1 MKKQLSFI
9 FCIVMLLGCSDTK
22 IENTGSHAQYN
33 QYLHTNLV
41 ALTDHNA
48 VISDM
53 SRLFY
58 TDFDPLKE
66 PDYLCYDPTC
76 NHRDEDCSS
85 YINGSMRTMIFGSQ
99 DYLYYTAM
107 ENESYGFYRMTYQG
121 TEREKLFAFP
131 YQENVAINADFV
143 APYVSAVVT
152 TKQLNDGRGSILIRD
167 ISEDSGE
174 WKRIFDRNEDRDYK
188 SVFFHDGWFFAVYV
202 IEGRKLGLEAY
213 RLSDGKYAD
222 VTDDWDLL
230 GASDIAVADDQF
242 IWTKQEDGFY
252 AKGFDEQEPE
262 KIASLQAGIDCSQTF
277 ADDEFFYL
285 VNTSK
290 YIDETSSVPMDERGL
305 KIFDRKG
312 NLLMNFTVPELG
324 FRPSYLWSEKDR
336 IVFANTDSSFEF
348 PYFYIYRDDI
358 RRGKA
363 EIHLISE

>member
-1 MKKQLSFI
+1 
-9 FCIVMLLGCSDTK
+9 MLLGCSDTK
-22 IENTGSHAQYN
+22 KENTGSHAQYN
-33 QYLHTNLV
+33 QYLHTNFV

-76 NHRDEDCSS
+76 SHRDEDCSS

-131 YQENVAINADFV
+131 YQENVAIREDFV
-143 APYVSAVVT
+143 DPYVSAVVT

-188 SVFFHDGWFFAVYV
+188 SVFFHDGWFFAAYV
-202 IEGRKLGLEAY
+202 IEGGKLGLEAY
-213 RLSDGKYAD
+213 RMSDGKYAD
-222 VTDDWDLL
+222 VTDDRDLL

-242 IWTKQEDGFY
+242 IWTKQEDGFMQ
-252 AKGFDEQEPE
+252 KGSMNRSRKKLLLCRLEL
-262 KIASLQAGIDCSQTF
+262 IVLRHLQ
-277 ADDEFFYL
+277 
-285 VNTSK
+285 
-290 YIDETSSVPMDERGL
+290 M
-305 KIFDRKG
+305 
-312 NLLMNFTVPELG
+312 M
-324 FRPSYLWSEKDR
+324 
-336 IVFANTDSSFEF
+336 SSF
-348 PYFYIYRDDI
+348 I
-358 RRGKA
+358 
-363 EIHLISE
+363 L